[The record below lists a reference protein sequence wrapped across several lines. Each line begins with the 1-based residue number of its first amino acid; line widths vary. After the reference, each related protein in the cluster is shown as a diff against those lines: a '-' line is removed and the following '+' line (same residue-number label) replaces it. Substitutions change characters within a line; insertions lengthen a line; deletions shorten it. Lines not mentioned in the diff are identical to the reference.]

1 MPILRFQVRIP
12 AASLNTED
20 DVTNTWHFTATDTTE
35 GILSAIK
42 AELVDIY
49 ESIDTWKSNQQSWT
63 GARVKV
69 FNLDDAEPRVPI
81 NDTGL
86 TLTSAPSGSP
96 LPPEVAICMSFHGDY
111 VSGFSQAR
119 RRGRV
124 YLGPLNLQSLNTDG
138 RFTSTFQ
145 GAVST
150 AGANLVLAS
159 NAASDWAWVV
169 YSPSGDTAYPVV
181 NGWTDNAPDIQRR
194 RGVRS
199 SFRWGFS

>member
-1 MPILRFQVRIP
+1 MPILRFQVKVP

-35 GILSAIK
+35 GILADIK
-42 AELVDIY
+42 AQLVLMY

-69 FNLDDAEPRVPI
+69 FDMDQPEPRVPI
-81 NDTGL
+81 SDTGL
-86 TLTSAPSGSP
+86 ALTSAPSGSP
-96 LPPEVAICMSFHGDY
+96 LPPEICVCLSFHGEY
-111 VSGFSQAR
+111 ISGASQAR

-124 YLGPLNLQSLNTDG
+124 FLGPLNLASLNSDG
-138 RFTSTFQ
+138 RFTTTLQSSL
-145 GAVST
+145 ST
-150 AGANLVLAS
+150 AAANFVLAS
-159 NAASDWAWVV
+159 NAASDWAWIV
-169 YSPSGDTAYPVV
+169 YSPSGDTGYPVV